1 MKTAAY
7 DFILPFFLA
16 ADTLRPAMCQIHGDA
31 NGFVYATNA
40 HIVIKVP
47 AASCLMQYEAVEKYP
62 NAEKVI
68 SGYDFDKKATIKT
81 SEVINILT
89 AYKWLR
95 SCNSTMCEKC
105 NGEGVIECEHC
116 GEEHDCKDCHGKGD
130 ITKGIANLSLLS
142 TEDYYQVVKIAGKI
156 FKADF
161 IHILTICAMALNVDK
176 ITVLYNENLYDPHI
190 FEVGDARILIMPRTE
205 SEDDFIREIKVKQIN

>member
-7 DFILPFFLA
+7 DFILPFFVA
-16 ADTLRPAMCQIHGDA
+16 ADDLRPAMCQIHGDA
-31 NGFVYATNA
+31 NGFVYATDA
-40 HIVIKVP
+40 HVLIKVP
-47 AASCLMQYEAVEKYP
+47 AQDCMLKYEPVDKYP
-62 NAEKVI
+62 NVEAMFLK
-68 SGYDFDKKATIKT
+68 YDFSNSATFKT
-81 SEVINILT
+81 SSAVEILA
-89 AYKWLR
+89 AYKWMRPLD
-95 SCNSTMCEKC
+95 SDQCTKCE
-105 NGEGVIECEHC
+105 GTGVIECEHC

-142 TEDYYQVVKIAGKI
+142 TEDYYQVVKIAGKM